1 MKIGRF
7 STITLVLVS
16 LFSLGVL
23 VLLFF
28 APRPYLFGV
37 GSLAD
42 LFGFLAL
49 ALIVVTGVLMLFKR
63 PLTTWMGSP
72 ERLWRLHIV
81 IAGAG
86 GLFLGLHVV
95 LFLAFPLSLP
105 VLLGYGATG
114 AALFVWVT
122 GGIYFQGVRNS
133 MFYHGLLSIGAIF
146 LMTVHTFGAGRNIPV
161 ELSGF
166 SLALIA
172 IVVLA
177 GVTWQL
183 VKAWKSDGIARVRVA
198 RVSMRSRIGTPSPK
212 CASSPTASRP
222 SSLSS
227 TRGARS
233 CSSRAFLPKPSPPQL
248 SSTRGLSS

>member
-7 STITLVLVS
+7 STVTLILVS
-16 LFSLGVL
+16 AFSLGVL
-23 VLLFF
+23 LLL
-28 APRPYLFGV
+28 ATGSLPRLFGI

-49 ALIVVTGVLMLFKR
+49 ALISATGILMLFKKR
-63 PLTTWMGSP
+63 LTTWMGNP

-86 GLFLGLHVV
+86 GFFLGLHVV

-114 AALFVWVT
+114 AALFVWIT
-122 GGIYFQGVRNS
+122 GGIYFQGARNS

-146 LMTVHTFGAGRNIPV
+146 LMIVHTFGAGGNIPV
-161 ELSGF
+161 ELSGL

-172 IVVLA
+172 VAVLA

-183 VKAWKSDGIARVRVA
+183 VKAWRADGIARA
-198 RVSMRSRIGTPSPK
+198 
-212 CASSPTASRP
+212 
-222 SSLSS
+222 
-227 TRGARS
+227 
-233 CSSRAFLPKPSPPQL
+233 
-248 SSTRGLSS
+248 

>member
-1 MKIGRF
+1 MKVGRF

-16 LFSLGVL
+16 LFSLA
-23 VLLFF
+23 VLLLLLF
-28 APRPYLFGV
+28 ARRPYLFGI

-49 ALIVVTGVLMLFKR
+49 ALIAATGVLMLFKGR
-63 PLTTWMGSP
+63 LTVWMGSP

-105 VLLGYGATG
+105 VLLGYAATG
-114 AALFVWVT
+114 AALFVWIT
-122 GGIYFQGVRNS
+122 GAIYFQGIRNS

-146 LMTVHTFGAGRNIPV
+146 LMVVHTFGAGRNIPMV
-161 ELSGF
+161 LSGL

-172 IVVLA
+172 VAVLA
-177 GVTWQL
+177 GVTWQ
-183 VKAWKSDGIARVRVA
+183 VAKAWRDAGA
-198 RVSMRSRIGTPSPK
+198 SP
-212 CASSPTASRP
+212 R
-222 SSLSS
+222 
-227 TRGARS
+227 
-233 CSSRAFLPKPSPPQL
+233 
-248 SSTRGLSS
+248 